1 MISKILIAN
10 RGEIAIRIIRA
21 CRHLGIGSVAVFS
34 DADRGALHVSMADEA
49 YHIGKSPAS
58 QSYLVGEKIIAVAK
72 QAAADAIHPGYGF
85 LAENWRF
92 AQLVADAG
100 LIFIGPPAEAIR
112 LLGDKLEARALAERA
127 KVPVIPGGA
136 VHPNDLA
143 HAKTFAKKCG
153 YQVLVKAVAGGG
165 GKGMRIVA
173 EPNELAAALTACGSE
188 AKSAFGDDRVFVEK
202 YVTRPRHIEIQIA
215 RDRFGNSVYLGE
227 RECSI
232 QRRHQK
238 LIEEAPSVLVDEP
251 LRQTMGEVALKAIA
265 AANYE
270 NVGTVEFLVD
280 ADRKFY
286 FLEVN
291 TRLQVEHPVTELV
304 TGIDLVKEQIR
315 IASGEKLSF
324 TQDQVRITG
333 HALECRICA
342 EDPANDFLPSA
353 GRILRYRPP
362 SGPGVRVDSG
372 VTENSE
378 VPPYYDSL
386 LAKLVTYGAT
396 RQEAIERMRQALAEF
411 RISGVGTNVCFH
423 ESIMEHPE
431 FIAGRLTTNFVA
443 EHFTGGKC
451 TGPADLHLTEA
462 AAIAAAL
469 HHYYDSNRIKQINT
483 AAMPS
488 SRWGA
493 QARTDGLR
501 HDHRGKP

>member
-1 MISKILIAN
+1 MITKILIAN

-34 DADRGALHVSMADEA
+34 DADRGALHVRMADEA

-58 QSYLVGEKIIAVAK
+58 QSYLTGEKIIAVAK

-92 AQLVADAG
+92 AKLVAEAR

-112 LLGDKLEARALAERA
+112 LLGDKLEARAMAEKA
-127 KVPVIPGGA
+127 NVPVIPGGS
-136 VHPNDLA
+136 VHPDDIG
-143 HAKTFAKKCG
+143 HAKAFAKRCG
-153 YQVLVKAVAGGG
+153 YPVLVKAVAGGG
-165 GKGMRIVA
+165 GKGMRIVS
-173 EPNELAAALTACGSE
+173 EPDDLASALSACGSE
-188 AKSAFGDDRVFVEK
+188 AKSAFGDRVFVEK

-238 LIEEAPSVLVDEP
+238 LIEEAPSVLVDEA
-251 LRQTMGEVALKAIA
+251 LRKTMGEVALKAIT

-315 IASGEKLSF
+315 IAAGEKLSF
-324 TQDQVRITG
+324 TQDQIEIRG

-353 GRILRYRPP
+353 GRIRSYRPP

-411 RISGVGTNVCFH
+411 RISGVETNVSFH
-423 ESIMEHPE
+423 EAVMEHPA
-431 FIAGRLTTNFVA
+431 FVAGRLTTNFIA
-443 EHFTGGKC
+443 EHLVGSKYNG
-451 TGPADLHLTEA
+451 ADDLHLTEA
-462 AAIAAAL
+462 AAIVAAL
-469 HHYYDSNRIKQINT
+469 HNYYDSKRIKQINP
-483 AAMPS
+483 AGVS
-488 SRWGA
+488 ISRWGA
-493 QARTDGLR
+493 QARTDALR
-501 HDHRGKP
+501 SEHRGKS